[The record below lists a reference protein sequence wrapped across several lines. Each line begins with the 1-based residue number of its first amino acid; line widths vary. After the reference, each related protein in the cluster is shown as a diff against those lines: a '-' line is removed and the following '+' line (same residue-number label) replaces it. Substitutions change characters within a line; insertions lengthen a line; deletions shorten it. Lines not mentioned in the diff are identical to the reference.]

1 MHYLM
6 NGTIL
11 RKKLIEDEMWV
22 VVFSAKILSETFL
35 ILRKTKRD
43 IMIPYIHTHTSSCKV
58 RPVIARC

>member
-22 VVFSAKILSETFL
+22 VIFSAKILSETFL

-43 IMIPYIHTHTSSCKV
+43 IIPYIHTH
-58 RPVIARC
+58 IFM